1 MASQATAR
9 KPRPGLRR
17 LTAVVLTLG
26 TVGALVSA
34 APPGAGYTPHRAD
47 HGFRERDLVSDLMGR
62 AEKFDPNLVNSWGLV
77 RKTTGEILVSDN
89 GSNKATAYSG
99 AVDDQPVNITPLVV
113 PFPNVA
119 TPTGVMPAA
128 PTGVVRNDSD
138 NFRFSDAGKSGPA
151 RFIFAGESGAV
162 FAFNPDVSSNAV
174 QVAFERSDDTNA
186 VFKGLTLVPGERKGK
201 GNDRKGREREKGGEC
216 GEPRLLVAN
225 FRDARVDS
233 FDTDFNL
240 LPSDDRFQ
248 DPNLP
253 AGFAPFNIKRIG
265 EKIFVT
271 YALQDAD
278 KKDDVPGPRN
288 GFIDVFNTEGKLLR
302 RFASQGVLNSPWGLE
317 TAPKGFGKFSGDL
330 LVGNFGDG
338 RINAFDLR
346 TGRFEGTVKDPEGN
360 PIVIPGLWGLQRG
373 TDQSGGRESVWFAA
387 GIEDE
392 EHGLLGTLRAEK

>member
-1 MASQATAR
+1 MASQAMAPR
-9 KPRPGLRR
+9 SRPGLRR
-17 LTAVVLTLG
+17 LTAVMLTLG
-26 TVGALVSA
+26 AVGGLAAA
-34 APPGAGYTPHRAD
+34 APPGAGHTPHRAD
-47 HGFRERDLVSDLMGR
+47 HGFRERDLVSDLPGR
-62 AEKFDPNLVNSWGLV
+62 AEKLDPNLVNSWGLV
-77 RKTTGEILVSDN
+77 PKTTGEILVSDN
-89 GSNKATAYSG
+89 GSDKATAYSG
-99 AVDDQPVNITPLVV
+99 AVDNQPVDISPLVV
-113 PFPNVA
+113 PFPD
-119 TPTGVMPAA
+119 GAA
-128 PTGVVRNDSD
+128 PTGVVRNDTD
-138 NFRFSDAGKSGPA
+138 NFRFSDGGKSGPA
-151 RFIFAGESGAV
+151 RFIFAGENGAL
-162 FAFNPDVSSNAV
+162 FAFNPDVSSNAI
-174 QVAFERSDDTNA
+174 QVAFEPSDGTNA
-186 VFKGLTLVPGERKGK
+186 VFKGLTLVPGEKKGK
-201 GNDRKGREREKGGEC
+201 RHDRKGRGRGNDGKRNK
-216 GEPRLLVAN
+216 PRLLVAN

-240 LPSDDRFQ
+240 LPPDDRFQ

-253 AGFAPFNIKRIG
+253 AGFAPFNIKKIG

-271 YALQDAD
+271 YALQDED
-278 KKDDVPGPRN
+278 KHDDVPGPGN

-346 TGRFEGTVKDPEGN
+346 TGRFEGTVKDPSGN